1 MEKLLA
7 LLINRRAE
15 VLTLLLL
22 AIGLG
27 LTVTAETPQRAKW
40 LSSSSKVSGSIYQLK
55 EKSRRLLRSKAGKP
69 AFI

>member
-15 VLTLLLL
+15 VLTLLLF

-27 LTVTAETPQRAKW
+27 LTVTAETPQRAN
-40 LSSSSKVSGSIYQLK
+40 G
-55 EKSRRLLRSKAGKP
+55 
-69 AFI
+69 